1 MMIIYHNIIFV
12 AIIILAF
19 VEVGLYIYRYILMEE
34 TTALFKVTKGNAY
47 MKFQL
52 IEFWSETYVQI
63 VGFITFLTI
72 IKLIKLLRFNRKIS
86 FLSQTLSR
94 SGRELALFGIMWGI
108 VFFSFV
114 QYFHL
119 ILLRDM
125 FQFATF
131 ISAFETSMAMMLG
144 RFDFQGMTSNS
155 SNMYAAF
162 FFILFMIVNMFILM
176 NMGLSILIDGFTIIK
191 NDAQKFGNEHEI
203 VDFIINKFRLWTGQF
218 IFLQLSLN
226 SLYYLQ

>member
-1 MMIIYHNIIFV
+1 MRFLYLTTQDYIAIDAMMLCNGRLHCITAV
-12 AIIILAF
+12 ILLSF
-19 VEVGLYIYRYILMEE
+19 VEVGLYIYRYLLMKE
-34 TTALFKVTKGNAY
+34 TTALFKATKGNAY

-52 IEFWSETYVQI
+52 IEFWSEMYTYI
-63 VGFITFLTI
+63 VGIITFFTI

-86 FLSQTLSR
+86 FLTETLSQ

-144 RFDFQGMTSNS
+144 RFDFQGMTS
-155 SNMYAAF
+155 SNDYSPF

-191 NDAQKFGNEHEI
+191 NDAQKLGNEHEI
-203 VDFIINKFRLWTGQF
+203 VDFVINKFKLWTGQ
-218 IFLQLSLN
+218 
-226 SLYYLQ
+226 